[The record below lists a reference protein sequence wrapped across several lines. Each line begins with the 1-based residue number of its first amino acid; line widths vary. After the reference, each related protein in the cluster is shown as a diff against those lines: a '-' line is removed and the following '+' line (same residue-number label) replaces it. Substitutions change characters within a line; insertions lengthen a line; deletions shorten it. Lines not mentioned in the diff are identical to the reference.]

1 MLRLIE
7 GGFSSGSFDLIK
19 KRIKERIKGGKRG
32 YLIVPEQQTV
42 LAERVMADELPPSA
56 PLYFEVTNFT
66 RFANTVFRSL
76 GGLSAK
82 YCDNAKKKV
91 LVFRALTESLPLLS
105 TERREVSAGVA
116 EKYLAAI
123 KEMESLGITAEEL
136 SLAAQNEG
144 IADNARLVGKLSDLS
159 IVMMTYKRLLT
170 EKYQDNAVE
179 TDTVIEKLRA
189 NPEFLKDTEI
199 FIDGFTSFTRGQE
212 RLLSL
217 LSELSDITVT
227 LTLPKARR
235 DALEYTET
243 RNTHDALTRA
253 AARAGC
259 EVKLERVES
268 IGDGKDIFLRELVDN
283 LWQNNQVF
291 DNYGLHNRD
300 KLRIFAAPTP
310 YVECDV
316 LCADIKKRVMAGE
329 RFSDFAIVARDAK
342 SYSGVLDLS
351 LEKYGLRAFTSYK
364 KELESYAAIKLIF
377 AAYAVVS
384 SGFRREEVIEYARC
398 GFTGIERDRIDELE
412 SYVEK
417 WRLDKKRF
425 LDPAPWLMNP
435 RGYESFVTSTDAFLL
450 ERIGETRDA
459 LFSPLIRFSDNL
471 SEARTV
477 LDHAR
482 ALYGFIT
489 EIGLERSIAERAR
502 KLMEA
507 DRATD
512 AAEEMRL
519 FPLICKSLE
528 ELTEAAGDLPAS
540 IAGFS
545 TLLKIMLSGNDLG
558 SIPAHVDEII
568 VGSAD
573 MLRLYERPH
582 VYFIGVNDGEFP
594 RTGSD
599 NSFFKD
605 TERASMASIGLGITP
620 ESELS
625 LARELFFFSRAMSF
639 ATRSVTLL
647 YSEASEGYK
656 AQRPSD
662 VISRLITATGGAL
675 TVRRATDMPTD
686 ELIFSAESALE
697 YLNELDGAD
706 AETVKGVLDGCGE
719 KERISISERD
729 ISNLDLSLSTELTD
743 RIYGDAMRLTQTKLD
758 DYQDCPLKYF
768 CKYNLSLSDDAPA
781 EFGARSVGTFIHA
794 ILENFFAE
802 LKREKKSVAE
812 LSKDDR
818 RRLAVR
824 AATEYIKTLGD
835 GIKEGGE
842 LMKIRIARLCRAAS
856 PVIDGL
862 CDEFSDCEFTPA
874 FFELKIKED
883 RPGLPSPTEI
893 SLDNGTSV
901 LIGGTIDRVD
911 TLNKDGDVYVRVVD
925 YKTGY
930 KDFSP
935 EDLDKGENL
944 QMFLYLKA
952 ITETNSEEFRER
964 LGVAE
969 DGKILP
975 AGVIYVKTSIGDVK
989 VKRYDDAEAE
999 EKVKKMQ
1006 GRQGMILDDD
1016 EIINAMNTKYIPV
1029 KFKGGVIEEKSKDML
1044 YTLDGWEDIMGK
1056 VEFAVKDIS
1065 SRIRKGG
1072 IEAHPKKHDSRG
1084 TRCDVCDFKPICRRS
1099 SYK

>member
-19 KRIKERIKGGKRG
+19 KRIKECVKSGKRS

-42 LAERVMADELPPSA
+42 LAERVMADELPASA
-56 PLYFEVTNFT
+56 PLCFEVTNFT
-66 RFANTVFRSL
+66 RFANTVFRAL

-91 LVFRALTESLPLLS
+91 LVMRALTESAPLLS

-136 SLAAQNEG
+136 SAAARNES
-144 IADNARLVGKLSDLS
+144 IADNVRLVGKLSDLS
-159 IVMMTYKRLLT
+159 VVMMTYKKLLT

-179 TDTVIEKLRA
+179 TDTVIEKLKA
-189 NPEFLKDTEI
+189 SPEFLKDTEF

-217 LSELSDITVT
+217 LSDFSDITVT

-235 DALEYTET
+235 DAFEYTET

-268 IGDGKDIFLRELVDN
+268 TSDTKDLFLRELVDN
-283 LWQNNQVF
+283 LWQNNILF
-291 DNYGLHNRD
+291 DNYGLHNKE

-310 YVECDV
+310 YVECDL

-329 RFSDFAIVARDAK
+329 SFSDFAIVARDAK
-342 SYSGVLDLS
+342 RYAGVLDLS

-364 KELESYAAIKLIF
+364 RELESYAAIKLIF
-377 AAYAVVS
+377 AAYDLVD

-398 GFTGIERDRIDELE
+398 GFTGIDRERIDEFE

-425 LDPAPWLMNP
+425 LDPSPWLMNP
-435 RGYESFVTSTDAFLL
+435 RGYESFVTSMDSPLL
-450 ERIGETRDA
+450 ERIGETRDK
-459 LFSPLIRFSDNL
+459 LLSPLIRFSENL
-471 SEARTV
+471 SDARTV
-477 LDHAR
+477 TDHAR
-482 ALYGFIT
+482 ALYYFIT
-489 EIGLERSIAERAR
+489 EIGLERSIAERAK

-507 DRATD
+507 ERPTD

-519 FPLICKSLE
+519 FSLICKSLE
-528 ELTEAAGDLPAS
+528 ELTEVAGDLSAS
-540 IAGFS
+540 IASFS
-545 TLLKIMLSGNDLG
+545 TLFKIMLSGNDLG

-573 MLRLYERPH
+573 MLRLYEKPH

-605 TERASMASIGLGITP
+605 AERASMASIGLGIAP
-620 ESELS
+620 EDELS
-625 LARELFFFSRAMSF
+625 LAREMFYFSRAMSF
-639 ATRSVTLL
+639 GSKSVTLL
-647 YSEASEGYK
+647 YSEATEGYR
-656 AQRPSD
+656 AQHPSD
-662 VISRLITATGGAL
+662 VVSRLITATGGAL
-675 TVRRATDMPTD
+675 TVQRITEMPTD
-686 ELIFSAESALE
+686 ALIFSAESALE
-697 YLNELDGAD
+697 YINELGGGDAD
-706 AETVKGVLDGCGE
+706 AVKCALDELGASD
-719 KERISISERD
+719 RLTISERD
-729 ISNLDLSLSTELTD
+729 ISNLDLSLSEELTD
-743 RIYGDAMRLTQTKLD
+743 KIYGDAMSLTQTKLD
-758 DYQDCPLKYF
+758 DYRDCPLKYF
-768 CKYNLSLSDDAPA
+768 CRYNLSLSDDAPA

-802 LKREKKSVAE
+802 LKREKKNIAE
-812 LSKDDR
+812 LSGDDR
-818 RRLAVR
+818 HKLAER
-824 AATEYIKTLGD
+824 AATEYLKTLGD

-862 CDEFSDCEFTPA
+862 CDEFSSCEFTPA
-874 FFELKIKED
+874 FFELKIKKD
-883 RPGLPSPTEI
+883 RPGLPTPTEI
-893 SLDNGTSV
+893 SLDNGTTV

-935 EDLDKGENL
+935 EDLDRGENL

-952 ITETNSEEFRER
+952 ITETNSEEFKER
-964 LGVAE
+964 LGVSE
-969 DGKILP
+969 EGKILP

-989 VKRYDDAEAE
+989 VKKYDDAEAV
-999 EKVKKMQ
+999 EKVKKAQ
-1006 GRQGMILDDD
+1006 GRQGMILDDA
-1016 EIINAMNTKYIPV
+1016 EVIGAMNAKYIPV
-1029 KFKGGVIEEKSKDML
+1029 KFKDGVIEEKSKDML
-1044 YTLDGWEDIMGK
+1044 YTLEGWEDIMSK
-1056 VEFAVKDIS
+1056 VESAVKDIS
-1065 SRIRKGG
+1065 LRIRKGG
-1072 IEAHPKKHDSRG
+1072 IEAHPKRHDGRG
-1084 TRCDVCDFKPICRRS
+1084 TRCDSCDYKPICRRS

>member
-686 ELIFSAESALE
+686 ELIFSAES
-697 YLNELDGAD
+697 
-706 AETVKGVLDGCGE
+706 
-719 KERISISERD
+719 
-729 ISNLDLSLSTELTD
+729 
-743 RIYGDAMRLTQTKLD
+743 
-758 DYQDCPLKYF
+758 
-768 CKYNLSLSDDAPA
+768 
-781 EFGARSVGTFIHA
+781 
-794 ILENFFAE
+794 
-802 LKREKKSVAE
+802 
-812 LSKDDR
+812 
-818 RRLAVR
+818 
-824 AATEYIKTLGD
+824 
-835 GIKEGGE
+835 
-842 LMKIRIARLCRAAS
+842 
-856 PVIDGL
+856 
-862 CDEFSDCEFTPA
+862 
-874 FFELKIKED
+874 
-883 RPGLPSPTEI
+883 
-893 SLDNGTSV
+893 
-901 LIGGTIDRVD
+901 
-911 TLNKDGDVYVRVVD
+911 
-925 YKTGY
+925 
-930 KDFSP
+930 
-935 EDLDKGENL
+935 
-944 QMFLYLKA
+944 
-952 ITETNSEEFRER
+952 
-964 LGVAE
+964 
-969 DGKILP
+969 
-975 AGVIYVKTSIGDVK
+975 
-989 VKRYDDAEAE
+989 
-999 EKVKKMQ
+999 
-1006 GRQGMILDDD
+1006 
-1016 EIINAMNTKYIPV
+1016 
-1029 KFKGGVIEEKSKDML
+1029 
-1044 YTLDGWEDIMGK
+1044 
-1056 VEFAVKDIS
+1056 
-1065 SRIRKGG
+1065 
-1072 IEAHPKKHDSRG
+1072 
-1084 TRCDVCDFKPICRRS
+1084 
-1099 SYK
+1099 